1 MKKKAYKEKKLEKV
15 KERKTKKVVEA
26 TPSTMHHS

>member
-15 KERKTKKVVEA
+15 KKKEKKKVVEA
-26 TPSTMHHS
+26 TPSTMHHR